1 MKSEEHLYIL
11 AITYFGGNG
20 MYIIIGASSFIGV
33 YTVDEFL
40 KHGCEVLVTGRK
52 NKFKKHYDE
61 LAVKYVNLDIT
72 NEADFELLP
81 KDDVEGVILLSGLL
95 PANAEVNLDID
106 ENAADYFYVNTIG
119 TINVLEY
126 CRKNGIK
133 RVISNCSY
141 ADVCG
146 AWGKKI
152 ITEDEPRDF
161 IYTGDHA
168 VYVFSKNAANDAM
181 EYYNQQH
188 GMKNAWFRFPPV
200 YGVGPHD
207 SLFINGTLRKSG
219 LKIFIDNAS
228 TGKDICIFGDPHLS
242 RDVVY
247 VKDVAHAFY
256 LAMKSDNTYGLYN
269 MTSGQGV
276 TLQEQAEVIS
286 ELWASSPDK
295 KSKITYNPEI
305 QNNTPSYLFSMEKAK
320 IDFDF
325 EPAYADFK
333 VMMNDYKKDLDA
345 NKYQEL
351 FHYVK

>member
-1 MKSEEHLYIL
+1 
-11 AITYFGGNG
+11 

-33 YTVDEFL
+33 YTVEEFL
-40 KHGCEVLVTGRK
+40 KQGCEVAVTGR
-52 NKFKKHYDE
+52 NSKFKGHYDK
-61 LAVKYVNLDIT
+61 LGVKYYNVDLAYA
-72 NEADFELLP
+72 EDFAQLP
-81 KDDVEGVILLSGLL
+81 TEGVEGVILLGGLL
-95 PANAEVNLDID
+95 PSNAEVNLDEE
-106 ENAADYFYVNTIG
+106 ENAADYFRINTIG

-133 RVISNCSY
+133 KVISNCSY
-141 ADVCG
+141 ADVRG
-146 AWGKKI
+146 AWGKHV

-168 VYVFSKNAANDAM
+168 VYVFSKNAANDTM

-188 GMKNAWFRFPPV
+188 GMQCAWFRFPPV

-228 TGKDICIFGDPHLS
+228 KGKDICIFGDPNLS

-256 LAMKSDNTYGLYN
+256 LAMKSDK
-269 MTSGQGV
+269 TSGHSV
-276 TLQEQAEVIS
+276 TLQQQAEIIAD
-286 ELWASSPDK
+286 LWAPSPDK
-295 KSKITYNPEI
+295 KSKIIYKPEI
-305 QNNTPSYLFSMEKAK
+305 TNNTPSYLFSMERSKK
-320 IDFDF
+320 DFGFVPEFGDF
-325 EPAYADFK
+325 R
-333 VMMNDYKKDLDA
+333 VMMEDYKKDLDA

>member
-1 MKSEEHLYIL
+1 
-11 AITYFGGNG
+11 

-33 YTVDEFL
+33 YTADEFL
-40 KHGCEVLVTGRK
+40 RQGCKILVTGRN
-52 NKFKKHYDE
+52 NKFKEHYDE
-61 LAVKYVNLDIT
+61 LGVEYVNLDLT
-72 NEADFELLP
+72 NEADYEQLP
-81 KDDVEGVILLSGLL
+81 REKVEGVVLLSGLL
-95 PANAEVNLDID
+95 PANAEVDLDTD
-106 ENAADYFYVNTIG
+106 ENAADYFRINTIG

-141 ADVCG
+141 ADVRG
-146 AWGKKI
+146 AWGKRT
-152 ITEDEPRDF
+152 ITEDEPRDY
-161 IYTGDHA
+161 IYKGDHA
-168 VYVFSKNAANDAM
+168 VYVFSKNAANDTM

-207 SLFINGTLRKSG
+207 SLFINGVLKKSG

-228 TGKDICIFGDPHLS
+228 EGKDICIFGDPNLS

-256 LAMKSDNTYGLYN
+256 LAMKSEHTYGLYN
-269 MTSGQGV
+269 MTSGRGV
-276 TLQEQAEVIS
+276 TLREQAEVIA
-286 ELWASSPDK
+286 ELWAPGPNQR
-295 KSKITYNPEI
+295 SKITYRPEV

-320 IDFDF
+320 RDFGF
-325 EPAYADFK
+325 EPAYSDFR
-333 VMMNDYKKDLDA
+333 VMMTDYKKDLDA
-345 NKYQEL
+345 NRYQEL

>member
-1 MKSEEHLYIL
+1 
-11 AITYFGGNG
+11 

-33 YTVDEFL
+33 YTVDEFV
-40 KHGCEVLVTGRK
+40 KQGEKVVVTGRN
-52 NKFKKHYDE
+52 NKFKEHYDE
-61 LAVKYVNLDIT
+61 IGVEYINLNLT
-72 NEADFELLP
+72 KREDFEQLP
-81 KDDVEGVILLSGLL
+81 KEGVEGVILLGGLL
-95 PANAEVNLDID
+95 PANAQVNLDED
-106 ENAADYFYVNTIG
+106 ENAADYFEINTIG

-133 RVISNCSY
+133 RLISNCSY
-141 ADVCG
+141 ADVRG
-146 AWGKKI
+146 AWGKKT

-161 IYTGDHA
+161 IYSGDHA
-168 VYVFSKNAANDAM
+168 IYVFSKNAANDTM

-207 SLFINGTLRKSG
+207 SLYINGTLKKSG

-228 TGKDICIFGDPHLS
+228 EGKDICIFGDANLS

-256 LAMKSDNTYGLYN
+256 LAMKSENTYGLYN
-269 MTSGQGV
+269 MTSGRGV

-286 ELWASSPDK
+286 ELWAPSLDR
-295 KSKITYNPEI
+295 KSKITYKPEI
-305 QNNTPSYLFSMEKAK
+305 VNNTPSYLFSMEKAK
-320 IDFDF
+320 KDFGFVPRYSDF
-325 EPAYADFK
+325 RT
-333 VMMNDYKKDLDA
+333 MMIDYKKDLDA

>member
-1 MKSEEHLYIL
+1 
-11 AITYFGGNG
+11 

-33 YTVDEFL
+33 YTADEFL
-40 KHGCEVLVTGRK
+40 KQGCEVIVTGRK

-61 LAVKYVNLDIT
+61 LGVKYLNLDLT
-72 NEADFELLP
+72 NEADFEQLP
-81 KDDVEGVILLSGLL
+81 KEGVEGVILLSGLL
-95 PANAEVNLDID
+95 PANVPVNLDVD
-106 ENAADYFYVNTIG
+106 ENAADYFRVNTIG

-126 CRKNGIK
+126 CRKNGI
-133 RVISNCSY
+133 RRLISNCSY

-146 AWGKKI
+146 AWGKHI
-152 ITEDEPRDF
+152 ITEDEPRDY
-161 IYTGDHA
+161 IYKGDHA
-168 VYVFSKNAANDAM
+168 VYVFSKNAANDVM

-207 SLFINGTLRKSG
+207 SLYINGVLKKSG

-228 TGKDICIFGDPHLS
+228 EGKDICIFGDPNLS

-256 LAMKSDNTYGLYN
+256 LAMKSENASGLYN
-269 MTSGQGV
+269 MSSGRGV
-276 TLQEQAEVIS
+276 TLQEQAEVIAN
-286 ELWASSPDK
+286 LWAPGPDK
-295 KSKITYNPEI
+295 KSKITYRPEI

-320 IDFDF
+320 RDFGFVPAFSDF
-325 EPAYADFK
+325 R
-333 VMMNDYKKDLDA
+333 VMMEDYKKDLDA

>member
-1 MKSEEHLYIL
+1 
-11 AITYFGGNG
+11 

-40 KHGCEVLVTGRK
+40 TQGEEIIVTGRN
-52 NKFKKHYDE
+52 NKFKEHYDK
-61 LAVKYVNLDIT
+61 LGVRYINLDLT
-72 NEADFELLP
+72 NKEDFNQLP
-81 KDDVEGVILLSGLL
+81 KENVEGVILLGGLL
-95 PANAEVNLDID
+95 PANATVNLDED
-106 ENAADYFYVNTIG
+106 ENADEYFLVNTIG

-126 CRKNGIK
+126 CRKCGIK

-141 ADVCG
+141 ADVRG
-146 AWGKKI
+146 AWGKKR
-152 ITEDEPRDF
+152 ITENEPRDF
-161 IYTGDHA
+161 IFTGDHA
-168 VYVFSKNAANDAM
+168 VYVFSKNAANDTM

-207 SLFINGTLRKSG
+207 SLYINGKLRKSG

-228 TGKDICIFGDPHLS
+228 EGKDICIFGDPNLS

-247 VKDVAHAFY
+247 VKDVAHAYY
-256 LAMKSDNTYGLYN
+256 LAMKSEKTYGLYN

-276 TLQEQAEVIS
+276 TLQEQAEVIAD
-286 ELWASSPDK
+286 LWAKSPEK
-295 KSKITYNPEI
+295 KSKITYKPEVT
-305 QNNTPSYLFSMEKAK
+305 NNTPSYLFSMEKAK
-320 IDFDF
+320 RDFNF
-325 EPAYADFK
+325 VPKYADFK
-333 VMMNDYKKDLDA
+333 VMMMDYKKDLDE

>member
-1 MKSEEHLYIL
+1 
-11 AITYFGGNG
+11 

-33 YTVDEFL
+33 YTADEFL
-40 KHGCEVLVTGRK
+40 KQGCEIIVTGRN
-52 NKFKKHYDE
+52 NKFKSHYDQLGVE
-61 LAVKYVNLDIT
+61 YINLDLT
-72 NEADFELLP
+72 REEDFAALP
-81 KDDVEGVILLSGLL
+81 TKGVEGVILLGGLL
-95 PANAEVNLDID
+95 PANAEVNLDED
-106 ENAADYFYVNTIG
+106 ENAADYFRVNTIG

-126 CRKNGIK
+126 CRKCGIK

-141 ADVCG
+141 ADVRG
-146 AWGKKI
+146 AWGKKT
-152 ITEDEPRDF
+152 ITEEEPRDF

-168 VYVFSKNAANDAM
+168 VYVFSKNAANDTL

-207 SLFINGTLRKSG
+207 SLYINGTLKKSG

-228 TGKDICIFGDPHLS
+228 EGKDICIYGDPDLS

-256 LAMKSDNTYGLYN
+256 LAMKSEKTYGLYN
-269 MTSGQGV
+269 MTSGRGV
-276 TLQEQAEVIS
+276 TLQEQAEVIA
-286 ELWASSPDK
+286 ELWAPSPDR
-295 KSKITYNPEI
+295 KSRITYKPEI

-320 IDFDF
+320 RDFGF

-333 VMMNDYKKDLDA
+333 VMMADYKRDLDQ
-345 NKYQEL
+345 NRYQEL